1 MSVIDDIAAAVVTE
15 MNGAP
20 SGTFNQTFTAQ
31 QFYVPLFDLEDLSAL
46 HVSIV
51 PKGRIEEASQRNA
64 TMNEYS
70 VDVAIQQKVPD
81 WTDTSI
87 GPLLNLAEQ
96 IGDFL
101 RLKRLPG
108 PNAMWARTEHRSLYS
123 AAQLKE
129 NSLFVSVMTF
139 TFKVVR

>member
-20 SGTFNQTFTAQ
+20 SGTFNQAFIAQ
-31 QFYVPLFDLEDLSAL
+31 QLYVPLFDLEALSAL
-46 HVSIV
+46 HVSVV

-70 VDVAIQQKVPD
+70 IDVAIQKTVPD
-81 WTDTSI
+81 WAATSM
-87 GPLLNLAEQ
+87 GPLLTLAEQ
-96 IGDFL
+96 IGDFF
-101 RLKRLPG
+101 RLKRLSG
-108 PNAMWARTEHRSLYS
+108 VDAMWARTEHRSLYS
-123 AAQLKE
+123 AKQLKE
-129 NSLFVSVMTF
+129 KNLFVGVMTF